1 MKQNTTESLFSD
13 LNSKLLLQLY
23 FYKIAADN
31 TKAYLTDW
39 GMANLK
45 ETVSMTRGDHQSG
58 ALCSPLG
65 GTPPYMAPECL
76 VECED
81 CSTMSD
87 MWSLGII
94 LLEIFTNSQAWFYSS
109 NQELRK
115 LLLKKKNP
123 LAVPTLQ
130 PAPRDIVKP
139 LIKYKPK
146 SRMNAKDLVILLKS
160 KVDLTKRYGYKW

>member
-1 MKQNTTESLFSD
+1 MYV
-13 LNSKLLLQLY
+13 Y

-39 GMANLK
+39 GLANLK

-58 ALCSPLG
+58 ALCGPLG

-76 VECED
+76 VECEN

-87 MWSLGII
+87 MWSLGIT
-94 LLEIFTNSQAWFYSS
+94 LLEMFTNSKAWSYSS
-109 NQELRK
+109 LQELRK
-115 LLLKKKNP
+115 LLHDKKPP
-123 LAVPTLQ
+123 LALTKLQ
-130 PAPRDIVKP
+130 PALHDIVKP
-139 LIKYKPK
+139 LIEYEPK